1 MLKDIV
7 AVTDGADLQVAQS
20 EAPRAANILSTQV
33 GELEYAP
40 NLGIDLRYFLES
52 EFRIQNASFKAYLVQ
67 SLLEQR
73 VNVINVVEAIESLYA
88 RYTFGVGTSEQN
100 DGSLIS

>member
-7 AVTDGADLQVAQS
+7 SFPSGADLQVAQS
-20 EAPRAANILSTQV
+20 EAPRAGNILSTQL
-33 GELEYAP
+33 GSLEYAP
-40 NLGIDLRYFLES
+40 NMGIDLKYFLES

-73 VNVINVVEAIESLYA
+73 VNVINVIDVVESLFA
-88 RYTFGVGTSEQN
+88 TYTFGVGSSEQT